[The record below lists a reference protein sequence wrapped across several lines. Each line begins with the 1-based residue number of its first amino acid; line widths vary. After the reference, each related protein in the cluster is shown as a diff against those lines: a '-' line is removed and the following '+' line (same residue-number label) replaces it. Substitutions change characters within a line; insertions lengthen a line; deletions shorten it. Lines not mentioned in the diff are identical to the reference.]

1 MTILEIVLVSVIAC
15 AVAVAVGKWLFQK
28 DTEVEN
34 RRRSAAQLAGVLRSL
49 GLRKTPEFL
58 EDYAVGDY
66 SGMAEKIK
74 ELVKLFI
81 NGEQAVVDEF
91 SQVFDS
97 VLAAKLKTETG
108 RAFIAAKLEDATKAT
123 DVSAV
128 KGAAKATVV

>member
-15 AVAVAVGKWLFQK
+15 AVAVVVGKWLFKK

-34 RRRSAAQLAGVLRSL
+34 RRRAAAQLAGVLRSL
-49 GLRKTPEFL
+49 GLKKTPEFL

-81 NGEQAVVDEF
+81 NGEDAVVAEF
-91 SQVFDS
+91 TQVFDS
-97 VLAAKLKTETG
+97 VLAAKLSTETG
-108 RAFIAAKLEDATKAT
+108 RAYIAAKLEDATKVT
-123 DVSAV
+123 DVTTV
-128 KGAAKATVV
+128 KEAPKATAV